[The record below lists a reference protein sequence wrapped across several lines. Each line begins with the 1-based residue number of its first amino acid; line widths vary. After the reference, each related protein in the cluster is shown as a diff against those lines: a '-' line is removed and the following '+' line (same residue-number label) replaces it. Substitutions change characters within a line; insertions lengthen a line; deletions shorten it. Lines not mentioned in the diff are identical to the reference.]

1 MDYREVFQNLNRN
14 EESIKYIMDYKESL
28 KNFPNLL
35 KKIRPEILNLK
46 TEGEVCIYV
55 YENVWHID
63 NHQNLSKVEL
73 SYLFKILFGMSP
85 APSWKK
91 DFLESKLNSY
101 ISNTIRTADLIKN
114 SCYW

>member
-1 MDYREVFQNLNRN
+1 MDNKEIFQHERYNITEDVNDCRHYF
-14 EESIKYIMDYKESL
+14 EKYDSYH
-28 KNFPNLL
+28 L

-55 YENVWHID
+55 YENVWHTD

>member
-1 MDYREVFQNLNRN
+1 MDYKEVFQNLNRN
-14 EESIKYIMDYKESL
+14 EESIKYIIDYKESL
-28 KNFPNLL
+28 KNSPNLL

-55 YENVWHID
+55 YENVWHTD

-73 SYLFKILFGMSP
+73 SYLFKILFGISP
-85 APSWKK
+85 APSWKQ

-101 ISNTIRTADLIKN
+101 ISNTIRTADLAKN